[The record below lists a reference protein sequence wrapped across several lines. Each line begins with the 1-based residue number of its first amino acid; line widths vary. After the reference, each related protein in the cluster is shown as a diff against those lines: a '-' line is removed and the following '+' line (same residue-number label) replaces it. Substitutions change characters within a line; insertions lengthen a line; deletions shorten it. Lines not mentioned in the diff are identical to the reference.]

1 MSSKIFSVFSINGYG
16 HFSEI
21 FTHYSLKTCALLL
34 SPPRSHLFLHLL
46 PGEALN
52 WPVILY
58 FLTLKSKLL
67 FIKFQLFMT
76 PKASLETLKGDTMRR
91 DGLSSLQT

>member
-1 MSSKIFSVFSINGYG
+1 MAMAIFQKCL
-16 HFSEI
+16 H
-21 FTHYSLKTCALLL
+21 TTLKTCALLL

-58 FLTLKSKLL
+58 FLSLENKLL
-67 FIKFQLFMT
+67 FIKFQRFMT
-76 PKASLETLKGDTMRR
+76 PKASLETLEGGDTMRR
-91 DGLSSLQT
+91 HGLSSLQT